1 MRDVQKLC
9 RTLEENE
16 YVERASVDNM
26 ALGSGS
32 AIVRVDVPETV
43 FYGIVGEQTGI
54 QVRDDADLIRVLEDF
69 AAVKQQ
75 YERLH
80 GALDQ
85 VYQTGYG
92 IVMPSVEELSLE
104 EPEIVR
110 QGGRYGVRLR
120 ASAPSI
126 HMMRANIKAEV
137 NPIVGTEKQSEELVH
152 YLLSEF
158 EEQPEKIWETNIF
171 GKSLNELV
179 REELSHK
186 LSRMPDDARGKIRET
201 LEKIINESAGGL
213 ICIIL

>member
-1 MRDVQKLC
+1 
-9 RTLEENE
+9 
-16 YVERASVDNM
+16 M

-32 AIVRVDVPETV
+32 AVVRVDVPETV

-137 NPIVGTEKQSEELVH
+137 NPIVGTDNQSDEIE
-152 YLLSEF
+152 
-158 EEQPEKIWETNIF
+158 P
-171 GKSLNELV
+171 
-179 REELSHK
+179 
-186 LSRMPDDARGKIRET
+186 
-201 LEKIINESAGGL
+201 
-213 ICIIL
+213 

>member
-1 MRDVQKLC
+1 
-9 RTLEENE
+9 
-16 YVERASVDNM
+16 M

-32 AIVRVDVPETV
+32 AVVRVDVPETV

-92 IVMPSVEELSLE
+92 IVMPSVEDLSLE

-126 HMMRANIKAEV
+126 HMMRAKHQSRGQSDRRHGKA
-137 NPIVGTEKQSEELVH
+137 VGRTGT
-152 YLLSEF
+152 LSA
-158 EEQPEKIWETNIF
+158 QR
-171 GKSLNELV
+171 V
-179 REELSHK
+179 
-186 LSRMPDDARGKIRET
+186 
-201 LEKIINESAGGL
+201 
-213 ICIIL
+213 